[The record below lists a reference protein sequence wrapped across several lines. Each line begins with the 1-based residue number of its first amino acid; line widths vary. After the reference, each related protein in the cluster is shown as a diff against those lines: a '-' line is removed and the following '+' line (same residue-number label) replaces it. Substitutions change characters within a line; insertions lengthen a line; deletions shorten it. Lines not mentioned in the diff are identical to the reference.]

1 MSTQLSAAQRMQ
13 LAHEQAQQQQ
23 QQQQQLPI
31 LTEDPFPVLVTA
43 DPFPSSALPPPVA
56 PLGPAAVEP
65 TNKKRQVDVSDESA
79 FPSLGAPVSRNGG
92 QHQQQQQQHQW
103 GAAALRAKQQAST
116 LSADSGNATLSSSRA
131 STPSQDAA
139 SGSATAAAALNFYS
153 TTVQLPN
160 SAIHIAPPARTN
172 AAGGPRNQGYFS
184 NERREAPTTLG
195 GVAKEVMRKHP
206 GVQIDA
212 SSNRTLTTVILK
224 ARGPDAEARVER
236 ARTELLAWLEKK
248 VSESVEVPKSL
259 RALIIGSKG
268 ERLSLSS
275 PRSYLRSLDRGEEQ
289 CFSLQIALADSLLP
303 PQAARSSRSP
313 TRPAR
318 TSKSRATTNSSNS
331 KSRPRPR
338 PTTTTTTTRSGRSSR
353 SRSRVRNPPSRPRA
367 PRSSPSCAN
376 GPPRRRPDSPTY
388 RASCGP
394 S

>member
-23 QQQQQLPI
+23 EQQLPI

-43 DPFPSSALPPPVA
+43 DPFPSALPPPVA
-56 PLGPAAVEP
+56 PLGPGPGPAAAEP
-65 TNKKRQVDVSDESA
+65 KRQVDVSDESA
-79 FPSLGAPVSRNGG
+79 FPSLGAPVSRNNG
-92 QHQQQQQQHQW
+92 HQQQQQQQW
-103 GAAALRAKQQAST
+103 GAAALRAKQAST
-116 LSADSGNATLSSSRA
+116 LSADGGNATLSSSRA

-139 SGSATAAAALNFYS
+139 AGSSSTAAAAALNFYS

-195 GVAKEVMRKHP
+195 GVAKEVMRKHD

-268 ERLSLSS
+268 ERLSLF
-275 PRSYLRSLDRGEEQ
+275 PNGDAAYARSIGRVEEQ
-289 CFSLQIALADSLLP
+289 CFSVELC
-303 PQAARSSRSP
+303 R
-313 TRPAR
+313 
-318 TSKSRATTNSSNS
+318 
-331 KSRPRPR
+331 
-338 PTTTTTTTRSGRSSR
+338 
-353 SRSRVRNPPSRPRA
+353 
-367 PRSSPSCAN
+367 
-376 GPPRRRPDSPTY
+376 
-388 RASCGP
+388 
-394 S
+394 

>member
-13 LAHEQAQQQQ
+13 LAHEQAQQQQEQ

-43 DPFPSSALPPPVA
+43 DPFPSALPPPVA
-56 PLGPAAVEP
+56 PLGPGPGPAAAEP
-65 TNKKRQVDVSDESA
+65 KRQVDVSDESA

-92 QHQQQQQQHQW
+92 QHQHQHQW
-103 GAAALRAKQQAST
+103 GAAALRAKQAST
-116 LSADSGNATLSSSRA
+116 LSADGGNATLSSLSRA

-139 SGSATAAAALNFYS
+139 AGSSTTAALNFYS

-172 AAGGPRNQGYFS
+172 VAGGPRNQGYFS

-195 GVAKEVMRKHP
+195 GVAKEVMRKHD

-268 ERLSLSS
+268 ERHFLSL
-275 PRSYLRSLDRGEEQ
+275 RRYYLRSLDRVEGQ
-289 CFSLQIALADSLLP
+289 RFRPACVADSLLL

-331 KSRPRPR
+331 KSLPRPR
-338 PTTTTTTTRSGRSSR
+338 PTRRTTTRSGRSSR

-376 GPPRRRPDSPTY
+376 GPPRRRLDSPTC

>member
-1 MSTQLSAAQRMQ
+1 MIAELRAKEHFRCSSTPNLPHPRLVPPSLPPSQAPAIMSTQLSAAQRMQ

-23 QQQQQLPI
+23 EQQLPI

-43 DPFPSSALPPPVA
+43 DPFPSALPPPVA
-56 PLGPAAVEP
+56 PLGPGPGPAAAEP
-65 TNKKRQVDVSDESA
+65 KRQVDVSDESA
-79 FPSLGAPVSRNGG
+79 FPSLGAPVSRNNG
-92 QHQQQQQQHQW
+92 HQQQQQQQW
-103 GAAALRAKQQAST
+103 GAAALRAKQAST
-116 LSADSGNATLSSSRA
+116 LSADGGNATLSSSRA

-139 SGSATAAAALNFYS
+139 AGSSSTAAAAALNFYS

-195 GVAKEVMRKHP
+195 GVAKEVMRKHD

-268 ERLSLSS
+268 ERLSLF
-275 PRSYLRSLDRGEEQ
+275 PNGDAAYARSIGRVEEQ
-289 CFSLQIALADSLLP
+289 CFSVELC
-303 PQAARSSRSP
+303 R
-313 TRPAR
+313 
-318 TSKSRATTNSSNS
+318 
-331 KSRPRPR
+331 
-338 PTTTTTTTRSGRSSR
+338 
-353 SRSRVRNPPSRPRA
+353 
-367 PRSSPSCAN
+367 
-376 GPPRRRPDSPTY
+376 
-388 RASCGP
+388 
-394 S
+394 